1 MHLHITRKKYSATYL
16 FHISKHFLLYKCFSS
31 GLRSAA
37 VIVIAS
43 AGHDNAHR
51 PQAVQFSVRH
61 VLIGVDHGKLDFVHG
76 LVQGIEW

>member
-1 MHLHITRKKYSATYL
+1 MQRNI
-16 FHISKHFLLYKCFSS
+16 FISYIEAYFSSLYKCFSS

-43 AGHDNAHR
+43 AGHDNAHDHK
-51 PQAVQFSVRH
+51 QYNFLFLVRH

-76 LVQGIEW
+76 PVQGIEW

>member
-1 MHLHITRKKYSATYL
+1 V
-16 FHISKHFLLYKCFSS
+16 FSS

-43 AGHDNAHR
+43 AGHDNIDHK
-51 PQAVQFSVRH
+51 QYNFLFLVRH

-76 LVQGIEW
+76 PVQGIEW